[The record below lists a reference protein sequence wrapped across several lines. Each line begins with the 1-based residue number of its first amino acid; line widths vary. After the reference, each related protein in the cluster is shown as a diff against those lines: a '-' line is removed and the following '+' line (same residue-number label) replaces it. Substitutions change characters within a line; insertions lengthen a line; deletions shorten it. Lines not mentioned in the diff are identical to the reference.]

1 MPKQKITVGILD
13 GAELIK
19 TRLLWAIDEMEAFEL
34 MDLNIQDVE
43 NVESIEAD
51 VIILDIHLLNGE
63 SLPLIR
69 RLKSLPRPPLVIVF
83 TLNVNK
89 QSQLMCWQA
98 GADYFFDKAYDFERL
113 TAVLENMEVVNA

>member
-19 TRLLWAIDEMEAFEL
+19 TRLLSAIGEMEAFML
-34 MDLNIQDVE
+34 MDLNIQDVDR
-43 NVESIEAD
+43 VDAD

-63 SLPLIR
+63 GLPLIR
-69 RLKSLPRPPLVIVF
+69 QLKSLPRPPLVMVF
-83 TLNVNK
+83 TSYVDT
-89 QSQLMCWQA
+89 QSKFMCWQA

-113 TAVLENMEVVNA
+113 TAVLEKMEAVHT

>member
-19 TRLLWAIDEMEAFEL
+19 TRLLSAIDEMEAFVL
-34 MDLNIQDVE
+34 MDLNMQD
-43 NVESIEAD
+43 VESIEAD
-51 VIILDIHLLNGE
+51 VVILDIHLLNGE

-69 RLKSLPRPPLVIVF
+69 QLKSLPRPPLVIVF
-83 TLNVNK
+83 TLNVNT
-89 QSQLMCWQA
+89 QSQFMCWQA

>member
-1 MPKQKITVGILD
+1 MMLKQKITVGILD

-19 TRLLWAIDEMEAFEL
+19 TRLLSVIDETEAFVL

-43 NVESIEAD
+43 SVDAD
-51 VIILDIHLLNGE
+51 VIILDIYLLNGE

-69 RLKSLPRPPLVIVF
+69 RLKSLSQSPLVIVF
-83 TLNVNK
+83 TSHVNT
-89 QSQLMCWQA
+89 QSEYMCWQA

-113 TAVLENMEVVNA
+113 TAVLANMEVVNA